1 MGAIPRLIATLV
13 CTVAVGLA
21 LSLIVPATHAQSD
34 QPIVVVAK
42 MDGPITPVMARY
54 INRAISRA
62 EDRSASALVIEMNTP
77 GGLSSAMD
85 DIIDDIL
92 QSKVPVI
99 VYVSPANARA
109 ASAGVYITYASH
121 VAVMAPS
128 TNIGSASPV
137 MTGSTGNAESDATM
151 KKKVTNDAVARIT
164 NLAQLRG
171 RNVEWAVSAVED
183 AANITSQQALD
194 MHVIDMIEPN
204 LDQLLADVN
213 GRTVNLASGPVTLNT
228 ANAQIQTVDM
238 GWLEQFLQMLAD
250 STLAYL
256 LVSFGMLGIFIE
268 LSHPGISFPGIFG
281 GIALLLGL
289 LGLGSLPVA
298 WGGLAFMALGFV
310 LFVIDIFVASAG
322 LLTIG
327 GLISFLIGSN
337 ILISNGAPSDQQIP
351 NYVTWTMTAC
361 LAGAALLLGM
371 VVAKSQLRRPKTGKP
386 GMIGQIGVTRTALDP
401 SGMVLVFGELWAAT
415 AEQPPIAPG
424 QNVSVTAVNG
434 MSLLVRRAT
443 AEEVIAFSD
452 VADRRAVVPVQ

>member
-13 CTVAVGLA
+13 CTVAVGLV

-54 INRAISRA
+54 IGRAISRA

-92 QSKVPVI
+92 HSKVPVI
-99 VYVSPANARA
+99 VYVSPTNARA

-121 VAVMAPS
+121 IAAMAPS

-137 MTGSTGNAESDATM
+137 MTGSTGNAQSDATM
-151 KKKVTNDAVARIT
+151 KEKVTNDAVARIT

-194 MHVIDMIEPN
+194 LHVIDLLEPSR
-204 LDQLLADVN
+204 DQLLADVN
-213 GRTVNLASGPVTLNT
+213 GRTVNLESGPVTLNT
-228 ANAQIQTVDM
+228 ANAQIQNVDM
-238 GWLEQFLQMLAD
+238 GFLEQFLQMLAD

-351 NYVTWTMTAC
+351 AYVTWTMTAC

-371 VVAKSQLRRPKTGKP
+371 VVAKSQLRRPQTGKP

-415 AEQPPIAPG
+415 AETPPIAPG
-424 QNVSVTAVNG
+424 QNVAVTAVNG

>member
-13 CTVAVGLA
+13 CAVAVGLV

-42 MDGPITPVMARY
+42 MDGPVTPVMARY
-54 INRAISRA
+54 IHRAISRA

-92 QSKVPVI
+92 HSKVPVI
-99 VYVSPANARA
+99 VYVSPTNARA
-109 ASAGVYITYASH
+109 ASAGTYITYASH
-121 VAVMAPS
+121 IAAMAPS

-137 MTGSTGNAESDATM
+137 MTGSTGNAQSDATM
-151 KKKVTNDAVARIT
+151 KEKVTNDAVARIT
-164 NLAQLRG
+164 YLAELRG
-171 RNVEWAVSAVED
+171 RNVEWAVSAVKD

-194 MHVIDMIEPN
+194 MHVIDLLEPN
-204 LDQLLADVN
+204 LNQLLAEVN
-213 GRTVNLASGPVTLNT
+213 GRTVNLESGPFTLNT
-228 ANAQIQTVDM
+228 ANAQIQTVNM
-238 GWLEQFLQMLAD
+238 GFLEQFLQMLAD

-256 LVSFGMLGIFIE
+256 LVSFGMLGLFIE

-289 LGLGSLPVA
+289 LGLGGLPVA

-337 ILISNGAPSDQQIP
+337 ILISNGAPSDMQIP

-371 VVAKSQLRRPKTGKP
+371 VVARSQLRRPKTGKA
-386 GMIGQIGVTRTALDP
+386 GMIGQVGVTRTVLDP
-401 SGMVLVFGELWAAT
+401 DGMVLVFGELWAAT
-415 AEQPPIAPG
+415 AEEPPIAPG
-424 QNVSVTAVNG
+424 QNVVVTAVNG
-434 MSLLVRRAT
+434 LSVRVRRAT
-443 AEEVIAFSD
+443 VDEMIAFSD
-452 VADRRAVVPVQ
+452 VADRRVVVPVQ

>member
-13 CTVAVGLA
+13 CTVAVGLV

-42 MDGPITPVMARY
+42 MDGPVTPVMARY
-54 INRAISRA
+54 IHRAISRA

-92 QSKVPVI
+92 HSKVPVI
-99 VYVSPANARA
+99 VYVSPTNARA
-109 ASAGVYITYASH
+109 ASAGTYITYASH
-121 VAVMAPS
+121 IAAMAPS

-137 MTGSTGNAESDATM
+137 MTGSTGNAQSDATM
-151 KKKVTNDAVARIT
+151 KEKVTNDAVARIT
-164 NLAQLRG
+164 YLAELRG
-171 RNVEWAVSAVED
+171 RNVEWAVSAVKD

-194 MHVIDMIEPN
+194 MHVIDLLEPN
-204 LDQLLADVN
+204 LNQLLAEVN
-213 GRTVNLASGPVTLNT
+213 GRTVNLESGPFTLNT
-228 ANAQIQTVDM
+228 ANAQIQTVNM
-238 GWLEQFLQMLAD
+238 GFLEQFLQMLAD

-256 LVSFGMLGIFIE
+256 LVSFGMLGLFIE

-289 LGLGSLPVA
+289 LGLGGLPVA

-337 ILISNGAPSDQQIP
+337 ILISNGAPSDMQIP

-371 VVAKSQLRRPKTGKP
+371 VVARSQLRRPKTGKA
-386 GMIGQIGVTRTALDP
+386 GMIGQVGVTRTVLDP
-401 SGMVLVFGELWAAT
+401 DGMVLVFGELWAAT
-415 AEQPPIAPG
+415 AEEPPIAPG
-424 QNVSVTAVNG
+424 QNVVVTAVNG
-434 MSLLVRRAT
+434 LSVRVRRAT
-443 AEEVIAFSD
+443 VDEMIAFSD
-452 VADRRAVVPVQ
+452 VADRRVVVPVQ

>member
-13 CTVAVGLA
+13 CTVAVGLV
-21 LSLIVPATHAQSD
+21 LSLIGPATHAQSD

-54 INRAISRA
+54 IGRAISRA

-92 QSKVPVI
+92 HSKVPVI
-99 VYVSPANARA
+99 VYVSPTNARA

-121 VAVMAPS
+121 IAAMAPS

-137 MTGSTGNAESDATM
+137 MTGSTGNAQSDATM
-151 KKKVTNDAVARIT
+151 KEKVTNDAVARIT

-194 MHVIDMIEPN
+194 LHVIDLLEPSR
-204 LDQLLADVN
+204 DQLLADVN
-213 GRTVNLASGPVTLNT
+213 GRTVNLESGPVTLNT
-228 ANAQIQTVDM
+228 ANAQIQNVDM
-238 GWLEQFLQMLAD
+238 GFLEQFLQMLAD

-351 NYVTWTMTAC
+351 AYVTWTMTAC

-371 VVAKSQLRRPKTGKP
+371 VVAKSQLRRPQTGKP

-415 AEQPPIAPG
+415 AETPPIAPG
-424 QNVSVTAVNG
+424 QNVAVTAVNG

>member
-13 CTVAVGLA
+13 CTVAVGLV
-21 LSLIVPATHAQSD
+21 LSLIGPATHAQSD

-54 INRAISRA
+54 IGRAISRA

-92 QSKVPVI
+92 HSKVPVI
-99 VYVSPANARA
+99 VYVSPTNARA

-121 VAVMAPS
+121 IAAMAPS

-137 MTGSTGNAESDATM
+137 MTGSTGNAQSDATM
-151 KKKVTNDAVARIT
+151 KEKVTNDAVARIT

-194 MHVIDMIEPN
+194 LHVIDLLEPSR
-204 LDQLLADVN
+204 DQLLADVN
-213 GRTVNLASGPVTLNT
+213 GRTVNLESGPVTLNT
-228 ANAQIQTVDM
+228 ANAQIQNVDM
-238 GWLEQFLQMLAD
+238 GFLEQFLQMLAD

-351 NYVTWTMTAC
+351 AYVTWTMTAC

-371 VVAKSQLRRPKTGKP
+371 VVAKSQLRRPQTGKP

-415 AEQPPIAPG
+415 AETPPIASG
-424 QNVSVTAVNG
+424 QNVAVTAVNG